1 MVARASILGI
11 RILTAAFAIAFLVGT
26 HSVQGQTGGGFGF
39 FQQAIGGIRVD
50 PNNALTGQ
58 LDRLDADL
66 RAKLAQQ
73 LKSADAD
80 IKKSGLRMIS
90 LKGVQ
95 AEMAKAL
102 TAGKAIDAELQY
114 LCGIQRIEY
123 VIADPENN
131 DVILAGFGEDWR
143 VNELGNV
150 VGVSTGRPVLKLEDL
165 LVAMRTVENA
175 RRDYG
180 ISVSIDPTAEGVERL
195 QKFYS
200 RNAFEPALAPQVEQA
215 MGDNLISLTGV
226 PADSRYAQILVAADH
241 KMKRLSMGLDTAPIA
256 NFPSM
261 LEMIQAKNAEIRTMS
276 PRFWMECAY
285 QPIAKS
291 EDGMVWQIR
300 GTGVKTLTEEA
311 FATRTAAN
319 KDKAPKANKFASQ
332 WAEMMTERFEELA
345 AAEPIFWELRN
356 LMDMSVVA
364 ALIAKEELL
373 VKANLDL
380 AMINGSDNQ
389 VSTPTWNVPKTVPA
403 QCSYVLTNR
412 AWIVT
417 ASGGIQVDSWG
428 VVAKTETV
436 ASLQKSGEL
445 ALNRTADRWWW
456 NAAN

>member
-1 MVARASILGI
+1 MAARASNLGI
-11 RILTAAFAIAFLVGT
+11 RFLTAAIALALVA
-26 HSVQGQTGGGFGF
+26 SVSQVQGQGGGGFGF

-58 LDRLDADL
+58 MDRLDAEL
-66 RAKLAQQ
+66 RTKLAKQ
-73 LKSADAD
+73 LKAADAD
-80 IKKSGLRMIS
+80 IKQAGLRMIS

-95 AEMAKAL
+95 SEMTKAL
-102 TAGKAIDAELQY
+102 SAGQPIDAELQY
-114 LCGIQRIEY
+114 LCGIQRIEF

-150 VGVSTGRPVLKLEDL
+150 VGVTTGRPVLKLEDL

-180 ISVSIDPTAEGVERL
+180 ISVSIDPTAEGVDRL

-200 RNAFEPALAPQVEQA
+200 GNSFDPSMAPQIEQA

-241 KMKRLSMGLDTAPIA
+241 KMKRLSMGLDPAPIA

-261 LEMIQAKNAEIRTMS
+261 LEMIQAKNADIRTMS

-285 QPIAKS
+285 QPLAKS
-291 EDGMVWQIR
+291 DDGLVWKVR
-300 GTGVKTLTEEA
+300 GTGVKTLTEES
-311 FATRTAAN
+311 FVTRKAG
-319 KDKAPKANKFASQ
+319 KQDKAPKANKFASQ
-332 WAEMMTERFEELA
+332 WADMMTERFEELA
-345 AAEPIFWELRN
+345 TAEPIFWELRN

-364 ALIAKEELL
+364 ALIVKEDLL
-373 VKANLDL
+373 AKANLDL
-380 AMINGSDNQ
+380 ALINGTDNK

-403 QCSYVLTNR
+403 QCSYVRTSR
-412 AWIVT
+412 SWIVT
-417 ASGGIQVDSWG
+417 ASGGIQVDSWS
-428 VVAKTETV
+428 VVAQAETV
-436 ASLQKSGEL
+436 QELRQSGDA
-445 ALNRTADRWWW
+445 ALSRTADRWWW

>member
-1 MVARASILGI
+1 MAARVSNLGI
-11 RILTAAFAIAFLVGT
+11 RFLTAAIALALVACV
-26 HSVQGQTGGGFGF
+26 SQVQGQGGGFGF

-58 LDRLDADL
+58 MDQLDAEL
-66 RAKLAQQ
+66 RTKLAKQ
-73 LKSADAD
+73 LKAADAD
-80 IKKSGLRMIS
+80 IKQAGMRMIS

-95 AEMAKAL
+95 TEMTKAL
-102 TAGKAIDAELQY
+102 SAGKPIDAELQY

-150 VGVSTGRPVLKLEDL
+150 VGVTTGRPVLKLEDL

-180 ISVSIDPTAEGVERL
+180 ISVSIDPTAEGVDRL

-200 RNAFEPALAPQVEQA
+200 GNSFDPSMVPQIEQA
-215 MGDNLISLTGV
+215 MGDNMISLTGI

-241 KMKRLSMGLDTAPIA
+241 KMKRLSMGLDPAPIA

-285 QPIAKS
+285 QPLAKS
-291 EDGMVWQIR
+291 EDGLVWNLR
-300 GTGVKTLTEEA
+300 GTGVKTLTEES
-311 FATRTAAN
+311 FVTRKAG
-319 KDKAPKANKFASQ
+319 KQDKAAKANKFASQ
-332 WAEMMTERFEELA
+332 WADMMTERFEELA
-345 AAEPIFWELRN
+345 SAEPIFWELRN

-364 ALIAKEELL
+364 ALIVKEDLLAK
-373 VKANLDL
+373 ASLDL
-380 AMINGSDNQ
+380 AVINGTDNQ

-403 QCSYVLTNR
+403 QCSYVRTSR
-412 AWIVT
+412 SWIVT
-417 ASGGIQVDSWG
+417 ASGGIQVDSWS
-428 VVAKTETV
+428 VVAQSETV
-436 ASLQKSGEL
+436 NELRKSGDA
-445 ALNRTADRWWW
+445 ALSRTANRWWW
-456 NAAN
+456 NATN